1 MLGMSFTL
9 GLVIIKDRD
18 PVLTGLGGELIMGR
32 GNNLKKRKDGVWE
45 VENGVFLRRPHLG
58 YDIGSDLSQ
67 PPSQGKSRRP

>member
-9 GLVIIKDRD
+9 GLVIIKDRS
-18 PVLTGLGGELIMGR
+18 PVQRASGGESILEHKKIF
-32 GNNLKKRKDGVWE
+32 LKRKDEVWE

-67 PPSQGKSRRP
+67 PPGQGKSRRP